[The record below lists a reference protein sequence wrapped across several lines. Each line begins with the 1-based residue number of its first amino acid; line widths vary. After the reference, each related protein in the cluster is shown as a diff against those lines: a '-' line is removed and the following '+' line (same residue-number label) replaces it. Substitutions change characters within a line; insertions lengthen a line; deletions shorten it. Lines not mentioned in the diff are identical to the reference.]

1 MNVISNIAK
10 YSFVMSS
17 IGFTSGM
24 LRTNNIK
31 QNVLDMSQFHEYPKN
46 DYVNLLRDFRP
57 ENSLSYNKKRIFSG
71 LNLQLKE
78 ENLNMKDRLMFS
90 SKYSLDCLVFPAI
103 LFMNIEIN
111 KLVDKNGEEYHFKY
125 FTSENN
131 NNFITSSSLF

>member
-1 MNVISNIAK
+1 MSFLKYISR
-10 YSFVMSS
+10 YSVS
-17 IGFTSGM
+17 ICGVGFTTGM
-24 LRTNNIK
+24 YKTNNIK
-31 QNVLDMSQFHEYPKN
+31 QNVLDITFLEEYPKN
-46 DYVNLLRDFRP
+46 EYLNILCLNDKQSV
-57 ENSLSYNKKRIFSG
+57 FSN

-111 KLVDKNGEEYHFKY
+111 KLVDKNGEEYNIKY
-125 FTSENN
+125 FTNENN